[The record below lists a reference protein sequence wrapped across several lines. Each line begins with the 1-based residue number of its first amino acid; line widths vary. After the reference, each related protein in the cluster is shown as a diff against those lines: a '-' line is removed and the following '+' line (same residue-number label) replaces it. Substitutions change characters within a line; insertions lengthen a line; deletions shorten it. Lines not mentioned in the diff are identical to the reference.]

1 MVCCGQ
7 KNNKFLHLLGVP
19 RKRLRIGNGSDT
31 LISPDLDHA
40 SVGKRNLAEQA
51 QQKSCAF
58 FMQRMPTFS
67 SNVNG
72 LRKKERGTM
81 KTKKMAI
88 SAMFIAVGVL
98 AGNIIYIPVGAS
110 KCFPVQHTLNI
121 LAAVFLGPAYG
132 VINAFCI
139 SLLRN
144 FMGTGSLLAFPG
156 SMVGAFLAGMM
167 YKMTKNNWA
176 TAAAEVVGTGV
187 LGGLLAVPMAILLMG
202 QEAGALAFVPSFL
215 LSSFGGSVIAMILL
229 KSAHFVQ
236 AAKKSI

>member
-1 MVCCGQ
+1 
-7 KNNKFLHLLGVP
+7 
-19 RKRLRIGNGSDT
+19 
-31 LISPDLDHA
+31 
-40 SVGKRNLAEQA
+40 
-51 QQKSCAF
+51 
-58 FMQRMPTFS
+58 
-67 SNVNG
+67 
-72 LRKKERGTM
+72 M

-156 SMVGAFLAGMM
+156 SMVGAFLAGMI

-176 TAAAEVVGTGV
+176 TAVAEVVGTGV
-187 LGGLLAVPMAILLMG
+187 LGGLLAVPIG

>member
-1 MVCCGQ
+1 
-7 KNNKFLHLLGVP
+7 
-19 RKRLRIGNGSDT
+19 
-31 LISPDLDHA
+31 
-40 SVGKRNLAEQA
+40 
-51 QQKSCAF
+51 
-58 FMQRMPTFS
+58 
-67 SNVNG
+67 
-72 LRKKERGTM
+72 M

-167 YKMTKNNWA
+167 YKMT
-176 TAAAEVVGTGV
+176 
-187 LGGLLAVPMAILLMG
+187 
-202 QEAGALAFVPSFL
+202 
-215 LSSFGGSVIAMILL
+215 
-229 KSAHFVQ
+229 
-236 AAKKSI
+236 